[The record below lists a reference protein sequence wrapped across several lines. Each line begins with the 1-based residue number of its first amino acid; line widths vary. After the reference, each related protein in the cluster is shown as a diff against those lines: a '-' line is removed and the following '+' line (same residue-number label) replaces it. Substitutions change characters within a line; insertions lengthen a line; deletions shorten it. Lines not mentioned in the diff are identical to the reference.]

1 MEGIL
6 IFTLIFFTSLL
17 FTWNSSSLFISGLT
31 SSSIAKFKVAGSFT
45 ALSMILGLIVEGWKM
60 EPENLVV
67 EDAFYPSLLTI
78 LIILSISNFLS
89 IPISVSSISVASLI
103 GASISLSTQVN
114 LIFLITTV
122 LAWFVAPLSSILLTS
137 ILYNVMR
144 NVLKLLSLGLLSL
157 LNKIIA
163 YTATFYAAYVLS
175 ANNLGFLLS
184 MLDKGSGPSYLIA
197 LMGIVFGS
205 LFFSERISYIIGERL
220 AILSPVKLSSSLLSS
235 SIILWILTQFSI
247 PSAITQIILG
257 GLIGTAVSSPSS
269 TINIKLFKKLIISW
283 IITTFLAIPSSYILS
298 IITLR

>member
-1 MEGIL
+1 M